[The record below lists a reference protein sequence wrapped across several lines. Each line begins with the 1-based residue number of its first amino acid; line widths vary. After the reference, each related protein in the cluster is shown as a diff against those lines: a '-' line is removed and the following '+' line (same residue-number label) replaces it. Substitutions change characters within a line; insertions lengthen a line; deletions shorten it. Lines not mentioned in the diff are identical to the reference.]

1 MKNRKK
7 AGGAPTDRDPTS
19 NPQHSGDASPGSE
32 IDEMALR
39 APKSQWN
46 ETDAPA
52 AGDRMT
58 DDERR
63 GHDLLGQSGVRDDAI
78 PGVSGLNENPVNSD
92 VAGSAGGERRNPPLV
107 EDAGIGDGG
116 ISMSGGRAGGA
127 RGHGG
132 RSDRGAGS
140 PTGEGEAGPGEY
152 KSTSRFDLDHPSSD
166 IGDEREGG

>member
-78 PGVSGLNENPVNSD
+78 PGVSGLNENVSSSANTRE
-92 VAGSAGGERRNPPLV
+92 AGAERRNPPLV
-107 EDAGIGDGG
+107 EDAGMGEGG
-116 ISMSGGRAGGA
+116 ISMSGGKAGGA

-132 RSDRGAGS
+132 RSDSGAGS
-140 PTGEGEAGPGEY
+140 PTGEGKAGPGEY

-166 IGDEREGG
+166 IGDESGG

>member
-7 AGGAPTDRDPTS
+7 AGGAPTDRDPTR
-19 NPQHSGDASPGSE
+19 NPQHSGGASPGSE

-52 AGDRMT
+52 AGDPMT

-63 GHDLLGQSGVRDDAI
+63 GHDLLGRSGVRDEAI
-78 PGVSGLNENPVNSD
+78 PGVSGLNENVTN
-92 VAGSAGGERRNPPLV
+92 VANTREAGAVRRNPPLV
-107 EDAGIGDGG
+107 EDAGMGDGG
-116 ISMSGGRAGGA
+116 ISMSGGKAGGA

-140 PTGEGEAGPGEY
+140 PTGEEKAGPGEY

-166 IGDEREGG
+166 IGDDEAGS